1 MIRLFLSLSIL
12 CLIYASSWS
21 QTTVIYNNDFENGS
35 NPLTTSFGGGP
46 NQWIRYSCAGNGASS
61 LTGSNSLYITPGGV
75 INGCGPGGKEQ
86 HAYENNISGISF
98 ALAETVIDATCAGN
112 LVANFDYKT
121 EGVALEDY
129 TELVYSI
136 DNGVSWTPITVL
148 SISSNWT
155 ATSIPLPA
163 LLNFSV
169 FNLGVRFTYNAATVV
184 GIPPAIDNISV
195 TGIDNVDPVIT
206 TCIPNTTLYL
216 DNSCSVFAGDY
227 TNQVIASD
235 NCSSVSELTI
245 TQSPLPTV
253 FEFTTPGQTQL
264 FTITVTD
271 EASNS
276 SQCTFTITAFDTT
289 KPVVTC
295 PTLSGFSY
303 NAACQAAIPDISS
316 GISWSDNCVSNPA
329 LMTFSQLPAA
339 GTIVTTSMNILY
351 TVEDPYGNIGTCASI
366 FTVVDDTP
374 PVLICP
380 SDANANLN
388 AACFAVL
395 DDFIPAVVST
405 ENCFFLNPVT
415 LTQLPVQGS
424 LINVP
429 TLITITGE
437 DESGNI
443 GTCTFTV
450 TPIDAIA
457 PTITCPSNT
466 SVAAN
471 AACAHVIGDLSGTIA
486 YNDNCTSVGSITFNQ
501 SPASGSILPTGMTPI
516 VINIEDASGNTATC
530 TYQLTVVDQ
539 AGPSITCPANVN
551 ITMDATCSGTIAD
564 YTSGVSVSDNC
575 SSIGNITLS
584 QSPASGTTI
593 SANTQIIIT
602 ATDELGNASNC
613 NFFAISIDAIDPTI
627 TCPSS
632 LSMPIN
638 SSCQYPVPDLLSQVN
653 ISDNCT
659 SLGNLTFT
667 QNPTATTTGSSLTA
681 VLLTVQDEQG
691 NQSTCV
697 TLLIPDDIEAPIV
710 TCPSPATVN
719 NGSNCD
725 YILPNY
731 GTTTLVLD
739 NCSNFT
745 ITQTPAPGSTVQAGP
760 TLIDIEVAD
769 VAGNIVT
776 CSFTLDVNETVNP
789 TITCPANIAT
799 CDPTV
804 TYSTPVFGDNC
815 SATAAQTDLTG
826 LTSGDDFP
834 VGITT
839 LQYTAIDLSGNT
851 QTCSFT
857 VEIYDFPA
865 IATIVEDSIGLCE
878 STSAVLTAQ
887 AHTTGTGE
895 WTLLSGQ
902 GNFNNQFTNSTGVN
916 NLSYGTNVFVY
927 TISTLNCGTTSDTI
941 VVIAS
946 QQPLPASTQDTI
958 FACGDNQVSL
968 LSNTPIYGVGTWTT
982 NDPSALIG
990 SVNSSNTS
998 ATSLSEGWYNY
1009 IWTITNGSCPS
1020 ESDTLKVYVSVSAN
1034 IIQNDTTLCI
1044 ENGTMS
1050 LTGAV
1055 PSAEESVFWKFIQ
1068 GGGEIESPL
1077 TNQTNVSNLNLGVNT
1092 IVYTITHPTCTATTD
1107 TIDIISTLCEGFD
1120 PVFPTV
1126 ITPNLDGKNDLFV
1139 INYLEKVYPDCQ
1151 VVIFNRWGSIVY
1163 ESIGYVEPWDGTFN
1177 GEDLPMGTYFYKIE
1191 LNDPEST
1198 VYSGPISIIR

>member
-155 ATSIPLPA
+155 ATSIPLPP

-216 DNSCSVFAGDY
+216 DNGCSVFAGDY
-227 TNQVIASD
+227 TSQVIASD

-264 FTITVTD
+264 FTINVTD

-316 GISWSDNCVSNPA
+316 GIIWSDNCVSNPA

-584 QSPASGTTI
+584 QSPASGATI
-593 SANTQIIIT
+593 STNTQIIIT

-681 VLLTVQDEQG
+681 ILLTVQDEQG

-745 ITQTPAPGSTVQAGP
+745 ITQTPAPGSSVQAGP

-902 GNFNNQFTNSTGVN
+902 GNFNNQFANSTGVN

-1020 ESDTLKVYVSVSAN
+1020 ESDTLRVYVSVSAN